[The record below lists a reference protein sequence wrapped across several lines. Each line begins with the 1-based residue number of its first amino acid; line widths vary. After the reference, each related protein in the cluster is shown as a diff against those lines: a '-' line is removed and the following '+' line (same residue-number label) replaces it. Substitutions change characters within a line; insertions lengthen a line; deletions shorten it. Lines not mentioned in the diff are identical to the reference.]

1 MEGKKEAA
9 LLTEMRK
16 SLEQLS
22 STTEDYGDAM
32 LMRFLIARSMDPM
45 KAAKMLVKW
54 KKWREEFVPLGF
66 IPDSEVRD
74 ELDAKKI
81 YLQGLSKNGQPVVI
95 TQAKKHF
102 ASKDQTKYKKF
113 VVHQLDKTIA
123 SSFKEGKEIG
133 NEKFIAILD
142 FANSSYRNID
152 SRGLVNGFQI
162 LQAYYPERLGK
173 LYILSMPS
181 FFVSA
186 WKMISHF
193 LEKATQEKN
202 YGDAMLMR
210 FLVAR
215 SMDPMKAAKMLVSWK
230 KWREEFVPLGFIPDS
245 QVPDELKAKKIYL
258 QVPSKN
264 GQPVLIIQANKHFPS
279 KDQPQFKMDLVT
291 SVLLWIVVLVI
302 DPCCDFYRTQ
312 EANDTCSFKE
322 GKEIGNEKLIGILDL
337 ANIGYRNIDA
347 RALITG
353 FQFLQAYYPE
363 RLAKFYILSMPWFF
377 VSAWKMIS
385 LFLEKATLEKV
396 VIVSSQDERKT
407 FIKEIGEE
415 TLPEEY
421 GGRAKLIALQDVTL
435 NSISIVD

>member
-1 MEGKKEAA
+1 
-9 LLTEMRK
+9 
-16 SLEQLS
+16 
-22 STTEDYGDAM
+22 
-32 LMRFLIARSMDPM
+32 
-45 KAAKMLVKW
+45 
-54 KKWREEFVPLGF
+54 
-66 IPDSEVRD
+66 
-74 ELDAKKI
+74 
-81 YLQGLSKNGQPVVI
+81 
-95 TQAKKHF
+95 
-102 ASKDQTKYKKF
+102 
-113 VVHQLDKTIA
+113 
-123 SSFKEGKEIG
+123 
-133 NEKFIAILD
+133 
-142 FANSSYRNID
+142 
-152 SRGLVNGFQI
+152 
-162 LQAYYPERLGK
+162 
-173 LYILSMPS
+173 MPS

-193 LEKATQEKN
+193 LEKATQEKFFPQKSTLIFLYVIAHSSSLSLSQWSTQKEAAQLTEMRKSLEQLGSTTEN

-215 SMDPMKAAKMLVSWK
+215 SMDPTKAAKMLVSWK

-245 QVPDELKAKKIYL
+245 QVPDELKAKKFICKCL
-258 QVPSKN
+258 LKTVSLFLLFK
-264 GQPVLIIQANKHFPS
+264 LTSIS
-279 KDQPQFKMDLVT
+279 PQKT
-291 SVLLWIVVLVI
+291 NPNS
-302 DPCCDFYRTQ
+302 R
-312 EANDTCSFKE
+312 NSCSFKE

-377 VSAWKMIS
+377 VSVWKMIS

-435 NSISIVD
+435 SSISIVD